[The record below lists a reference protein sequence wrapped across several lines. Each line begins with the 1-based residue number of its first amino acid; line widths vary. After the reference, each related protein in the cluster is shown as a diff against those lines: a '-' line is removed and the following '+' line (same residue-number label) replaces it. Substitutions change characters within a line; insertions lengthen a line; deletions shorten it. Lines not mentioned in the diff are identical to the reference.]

1 MVASG
6 NVEAQVVISE
16 TAPVIEA
23 KSLIVPVA
31 LRNVAVDAARW
42 WVYKPA
48 MRDGV
53 PVRTE
58 SVLTFT
64 FTHGDQ

>member
-16 TAPVIEA
+16 KAPVIEA
-23 KSLIVPVA
+23 KFLSGPVA
-31 LRNVAVDAARW
+31 LRNAAVDAARRW
-42 WVYKPA
+42 RYKQA